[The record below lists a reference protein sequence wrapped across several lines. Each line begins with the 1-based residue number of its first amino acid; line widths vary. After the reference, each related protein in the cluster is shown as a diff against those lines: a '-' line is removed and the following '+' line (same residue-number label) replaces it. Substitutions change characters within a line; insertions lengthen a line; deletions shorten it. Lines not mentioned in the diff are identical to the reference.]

1 MPHYYKVEAN
11 CGSLD
16 ESTCRNA
23 ADKCV
28 WSEASVG
35 DDAECLPTI
44 RTFAEAM
51 SCACP
56 AEVAA
61 VSPNVDTSSADCT
74 LPEFVSAASRVVGS
88 AFLATAAAAA
98 AALVASA

>member
-1 MPHYYKVEAN
+1 MTEGVDLPDRAVRVRVL
-11 CGSLD
+11 GD
-16 ESTCRNA
+16 
-23 ADKCV
+23 V
-28 WSEASVG
+28 EASVG

-44 RTFAEAM
+44 MTFAEAM

-61 VSPNVDTSSADCT
+61 VSPDVDTSSADCT

-98 AALVASA
+98 AALVALA